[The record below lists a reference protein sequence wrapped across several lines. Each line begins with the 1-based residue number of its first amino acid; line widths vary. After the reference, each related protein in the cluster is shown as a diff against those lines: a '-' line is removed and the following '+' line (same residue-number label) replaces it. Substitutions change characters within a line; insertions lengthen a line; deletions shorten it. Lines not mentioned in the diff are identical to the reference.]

1 MAINKK
7 LIHFKNKQKFN
18 EELANGNILETS
30 IVFIQDSKEIYT
42 HGQLYD
48 GSKVDLSKL
57 EEAISKIKT
66 DGDGLMYLN
75 DKGEYKIPQIIVD
88 SEEELNS
95 ITPEIGTRAVVR
107 SIVEGY
113 DNLNLAKII
122 TEEETNVPADMFDA
136 LDKYAFKVTSV
147 DTSIQFP
154 YQEDDEHTV
163 YELFTLQNGFEKFK
177 MVINQDGSSIS
188 RVHIDSFGNLL
199 HIYNGYGQE
208 FYWHDYI
215 ILERIITADNIMSIT
230 NLGQNVINAFL
241 LFSTA
246 LNVSIIANKE
256 YTGYYYTSKGWVQ
269 DGYITEQQLQMS
281 IFELLNFI
289 TDQIPTRVSQLV
301 NDANYI
307 QDDIIS
313 NGVYAVDAS
322 GKLID
327 YTTADS
333 TALGVALVAGEHK
346 FMIAKKDASNDGSNY
361 NLYYDYDKGDLSLTN
376 YNTADGTN
384 RNGYLGTK
392 LSDDFTT
399 WTEGA
404 LSDFN
409 GKTNTQVIAAST
421 SNAKNMCKDLET
433 FNAGSDNQGHSDWYI
448 PACGQLAL
456 MYLAK
461 TDINAALANIGGT
474 AFESNYY
481 WSSSE
486 FDARNAWRVFFG
498 NGGVYSSFKTND
510 NRVRFIRD
518 IPVPKPLKERV
529 SDLESSKQ
537 DALISGTNIKT
548 INGESI
554 LGSGNI
560 EISGGSSSGGSGAYA
575 EINHGTND
583 TTFTLT
589 PNTFHVWDEV
599 ASLDL
604 SFADGQ
610 AGIANEYLFQF
621 TSGATA
627 TTLTLPDVKWAEE
640 LVVASN
646 AVYQVSVLK
655 GLGVWVEF

>member
-7 LIHFKNKQKFN
+7 LIHFKSKQKFN

-30 IVFIQDSKEIYT
+30 IVFIQDTTEIYT

-75 DKGEYKIPQIIVD
+75 DKGEYEIPQIIVD

-107 SIVEGY
+107 TVVEGY

-122 TEEETNVPADMFDA
+122 TGEETNVPADMFDA

-163 YELFTLQNGFEKFK
+163 YKLFTLQNNVKFE
-177 MVINQDGSSIS
+177 IGTNQDGSSINIVNINS
-188 RVHIDSFGNLL
+188 QGSPRC
-199 HIYNGYGQE
+199 IYSSDEQG
-208 FYWHDYI
+208 FYWYDYN
-215 ILERIITADNIMSIT
+215 ILELIITISNISDVMSKD
-230 NLGQNVINAFL
+230 QNVINAFL

-281 IFELLNFI
+281 IFEILNFI
-289 TDQIPTRVSQLV
+289 TDQIPTRVSQLE

-307 QDDIIS
+307 TKTEAANLYQPKGNYVVDDVMPGD
-313 NGVYAVDAS
+313 GVYAVAAD

-327 YTTADS
+327 YNTADS

-346 FMIAKKDASNDGSNY
+346 FMIAKSDATNDGSNY

-376 YNTADGTN
+376 YSNADGTN
-384 RNGYLGTK
+384 SYGYLETE
-392 LSDDFTT
+392 LSTDFTT
-399 WTEGA
+399 WTAGA

-409 GKTNTQVIAAST
+409 GKSNTQVIAASS
-421 SNAKNMCKDLET
+421 SNAKDMCKVLET
-433 FNAGSDNQGHSDWYI
+433 FNAGSDNQGHTDWYV

-461 TDINAALANIGGT
+461 TDINAALTNIGGT
-474 AFESNYY
+474 ALESGYY

-486 FDARNAWRVFFG
+486 RDASYAWRVSFYDSD
-498 NGGVYSSFKTND
+498 VSRSSKFND
-510 NRVRFIRD
+510 YQVRFVRD
-518 IPVPKPLKERV
+518 ISVKPLKERV
-529 SDLESSKQ
+529 SYLESQLGDINTILES
-537 DALISGTNIKT
+537 I
-548 INGESI
+548 ING
-554 LGSGNI
+554 
-560 EISGGSSSGGSGAYA
+560 
-575 EINHGTND
+575 
-583 TTFTLT
+583 
-589 PNTFHVWDEV
+589 
-599 ASLDL
+599 
-604 SFADGQ
+604 
-610 AGIANEYLFQF
+610 
-621 TSGATA
+621 
-627 TTLTLPDVKWAEE
+627 
-640 LVVASN
+640 
-646 AVYQVSVLK
+646 
-655 GLGVWVEF
+655 